1 MVPVDK
7 LVKGRFQDNFEFVQ
21 WFKKF
26 FDANS
31 RRPQVR
37 CDGPSMSVPVT
48 PSRRVTSVTRSHRR
62 SPSSPARRIRRASS
76 SSSHL
81 ETSVTMESLS
91 LQLMELKLT
100 LEGLERERDFYF
112 GKLASIEEVVA
123 EPGDSP
129 GLATIRDILYRVE
142 VSPGVVINLMNFHWQ
157 END

>member
-31 RRPQVR
+31 RYGRQQPQ
-37 CDGPSMSVPVT
+37 CDGLGERGGPMSVPVT
-48 PSRRVTSVTRSHRR
+48 PSRRVTRSLSTMRR
-62 SPSSPARRIRRASS
+62 SPSSPARRLRRASS

-81 ETSVTMESLS
+81 ESSATMESLS
-91 LQLMELKLT
+91 LQLVELRLT

-112 GKLASIEEVVA
+112 GKLARIEEVVA
-123 EPGDSP
+123 EPGDSQ
-129 GLATIRDILYRVE
+129 GLATIRDILYRAE
-142 VSPGVVINLMNFHWQ
+142 VRLDHLS
-157 END
+157 

>member
-31 RRPQVR
+31 RYGRQQPQ
-37 CDGPSMSVPVT
+37 CDGLAERGGPMSVPVT
-48 PSRRVTSVTRSHRR
+48 PSRRVTRSLSTMRR
-62 SPSSPARRIRRASS
+62 SPSSPARRLRRASS

-81 ETSVTMESLS
+81 ESSATMESLS
-91 LQLMELKLT
+91 LQLVELRLT

-112 GKLASIEEVVA
+112 GKLARIEEVVA
-123 EPGDSP
+123 EPGDSQ
-129 GLATIRDILYRVE
+129 GLATIRDILYRAE
-142 VSPGVVINLMNFHWQ
+142 VRLDHLS
-157 END
+157 

>member
-31 RRPQVR
+31 RCGRPPLPCEPQ
-37 CDGPSMSVPVT
+37 PPMSVPVT
-48 PSRRVTSVTRSHRR
+48 PMRRGTRALTRTS
-62 SPSSPARRIRRASS
+62 PGSPARRIRRASS

-81 ETSVTMESLS
+81 ESSASLESLG
-91 LQLMELKLT
+91 LQLVELRLT
-100 LEGLERERDFYF
+100 IEGLERERDFYF
-112 GKLASIEEVVA
+112 GKLANIEEVVA

-142 VSPGVVINLMNFHWQ
+142 VSPDSSLLI
-157 END
+157 

>member
-31 RRPQVR
+31 RYGRQQPQ
-37 CDGPSMSVPVT
+37 CDGLVERGGPMSVPVT
-48 PSRRVTSVTRSHRR
+48 PSRRVTRSLSTMRR
-62 SPSSPARRIRRASS
+62 SPSSPARRLRRASS

-81 ETSVTMESLS
+81 ESSATMESLS
-91 LQLMELKLT
+91 LQLVELRLT

-112 GKLASIEEVVA
+112 GKLARIEEVVA
-123 EPGDSP
+123 EPGDSQ
-129 GLATIRDILYRVE
+129 GLATIRDILYRAE
-142 VSPGVVINLMNFHWQ
+142 VRLDHLS
-157 END
+157 

>member
-31 RRPQVR
+31 RYGRQQPQ
-37 CDGPSMSVPVT
+37 CDGLVERGGPMPVPVT
-48 PSRRVTSVTRSHRR
+48 PSRRVTRSLSTMRR
-62 SPSSPARRIRRASS
+62 SPSSPARRLRRASS

-81 ETSVTMESLS
+81 ESSATMESLS
-91 LQLMELKLT
+91 LQLVELRLT

-112 GKLASIEEVVA
+112 GKLARIEEVVA
-123 EPGDSP
+123 EPGDSQ
-129 GLATIRDILYRVE
+129 GLATIRDILYRAE
-142 VSPGVVINLMNFHWQ
+142 VRLDHLS
-157 END
+157 

>member
-31 RRPQVR
+31 RCGRPPLP
-37 CDGPSMSVPVT
+37 CETPMSVPVT
-48 PSRRVTSVTRSHRR
+48 PMRRVTRGLVRR
-62 SPSSPARRIRRASS
+62 SPASPARRIRRASS

-81 ETSVTMESLS
+81 ESSASSLESLG
-91 LQLMELKLT
+91 LQLVELRLT
-100 LEGLERERDFYF
+100 IEGLERERDFYF
-112 GKLASIEEVVA
+112 GKLASIEGVVA

-142 VSPGVVINLMNFHWQ
+142 VSPGVIIDVMN
-157 END
+157 

>member
-31 RRPQVR
+31 RYGRQQPQ
-37 CDGPSMSVPVT
+37 CDGLVERGGPSVSVPET
-48 PSRRVTSVTRSHRR
+48 PSRRVTRSLSTVRR
-62 SPSSPARRIRRASS
+62 SPSSPARRLRRASS

-81 ETSVTMESLS
+81 ESSATMESLS
-91 LQLMELKLT
+91 LQLVELRLT

-112 GKLASIEEVVA
+112 GKLARIEEVVA
-123 EPGDSP
+123 EPGDSQ
-129 GLATIRDILYRVE
+129 GIATIRDILYRAE
-142 VSPGVVINLMNFHWQ
+142 VSL
-157 END
+157 DRLS